1 MDNFIVSARKYR
13 PATFDTVVGQNH
25 ITTTLKNAI
34 RNKQLAQAF
43 LFTGP
48 RGVGKTT
55 CARIFAKT
63 INCMKLKENIEPCN
77 ACESCLSFNRSASFN
92 IFELDAA
99 SNNSVE
105 DIRSLV
111 DQVRIPPQSVR
122 YKVYII
128 DEVHMLSSQAFN
140 AFLKTLEEPP
150 AYAKFIL
157 ATTEKHKIIPTILS
171 RCQIYDF
178 KRITVKDIAAHLEY
192 VAQQEGVTADQEALL
207 VIAQKAD
214 GALRDALSIFDQL
227 VSFAGRD
234 LQYKLVVEHLN
245 VLDFEY
251 YFKITDFLLGGNIY
265 DSLITFNKIMES
277 GFDGQHFLNG
287 LAGHLRDL
295 LVCTDPQTVVLIEGG
310 EKLRERYLE
319 QASGCEPLFLLKSLN
334 IIQKTD
340 FGFKM
345 SNNKRLHIEI
355 ALMQMASLSDTASTS
370 GQTAQAAA
378 PSQKKSDH
386 DRQVI
391 KPPAAPVPPRPSAVV
406 YTERK
411 PEPPPTQTTREP
423 VAQKAT
429 GKVAEPKPLAFMPST
444 ISIKDDSEQK
454 EESKENDETEAF
466 DFESDDFLSAKKI
479 HPEAIE
485 QAWSDYANNI
495 VSGQPNLYST
505 LIAYKPQISNDF
517 EITFEVSNDLQQR
530 ELYAKKMDLLLYLR
544 QQLNNEFIRLKVIVN
559 ADSTQ
564 VKPYR
569 PDEIFQHMTKK
580 NPAVASLKEKF
591 GLSVDY

>member
-63 INCMKLKENIEPCN
+63 INCMDLKDNIEPCN

-150 AYAKFIL
+150 GYAKFIL

-178 KRITVKDIAAHLEY
+178 KRITVKDIAAHIDY
-192 VAQQEGVTADQEALL
+192 VARQEGVTADQEALL

-227 VSFAGRD
+227 VSFAGRE
-234 LQYKLVVEHLN
+234 LPYELVVEHLN

-251 YFKITDFLLGGNIY
+251 YFKIADFLLEGNIY
-265 DSLITFNKIMES
+265 DSLITFNKVIES
-277 GFDGQHFLNG
+277 GFDGQHFLSG

-319 QASGCEPLFLLKSLN
+319 QAARCEPLFLLKALN

-355 ALMQMASLSDTASTS
+355 ALMQMASLSDTASA
-370 GQTAQAAA
+370 GGKTAQVAAS
-378 PSQKKSDH
+378 PRIKNEPV
-386 DRQVI
+386 RQVN
-391 KPPAAPVPPRPSAVV
+391 KPTTAPLPQRSSVAASS
-406 YTERK
+406 ERK
-411 PEPPPTQTTREP
+411 PEPPSAQTSREP
-423 VAQKAT
+423 VAQKEP
-429 GKVAEPKPLAFMPST
+429 GKVAEPKPPAFIPST

-454 EESKENDETEAF
+454 EEGKENDETETF
-466 DFESDDFLSAKKI
+466 DFESDDFLNAKKI
-479 HPEAIE
+479 RPEAIE
-485 QAWSDYANNI
+485 QAWSNYANNI

-505 LIAYKPQISNDF
+505 LISSKPQISDDF
-517 EITFEVSNDLQQR
+517 EITFEVSNDLQKR
-530 ELYAKKMDLLLYLR
+530 EIYAKKMDLLLYLR
-544 QQLNNEFIRLKVIVN
+544 QQLDNDFVRLKVIVN
-559 ADSTQ
+559 ADSAQ

-569 PDEIFQHMTKK
+569 PEEILQHMAGK
-580 NPAVASLKEKF
+580 NSAVASLKEKF